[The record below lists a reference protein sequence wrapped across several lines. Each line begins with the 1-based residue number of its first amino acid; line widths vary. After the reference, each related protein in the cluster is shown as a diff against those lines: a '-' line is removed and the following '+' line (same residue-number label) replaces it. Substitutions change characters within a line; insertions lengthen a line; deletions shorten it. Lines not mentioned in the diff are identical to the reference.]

1 MGIILKKSPLTHL
14 FKEGTEQLRHIG
26 WKGWVGDACSSVCR
40 RVAVNPQLLINRAN
54 GNRRWS
60 TQHRSG

>member
-40 RVAVNPQLLINRAN
+40 RVAVNPQLLIKPGQR
-54 GNRRWS
+54 
-60 TQHRSG
+60 